1 MRRFTRN
8 LRIGCGSVE
17 EKPNCRLRDEQ
28 SWQCGLVLDQEGASA
43 PGERMKYFCSQYGKS
58 GPREMTCWLR
68 EAAHSQKLKFR
79 SRYPHDK
86 LCLQC
91 LPYYSSSEER
101 RGRNNWLPTYP
112 SRHELQVESER
123 DPMSKGSDS
132 QRVVE
137 DKTQLSFWSF
147 SACRHAHAIP

>member
-91 LPYYSSSEER
+91 LPYYPRSEER
-101 RGRNNWLPTYP
+101 RGRITGFQPIQADMS
-112 SRHELQVESER
+112 SRLRARETLCQRDQTLKEL
-123 DPMSKGSDS
+123 
-132 QRVVE
+132 
-137 DKTQLSFWSF
+137 
-147 SACRHAHAIP
+147 